1 MSSSYEG
8 GLGTREGGDLVR
20 WRLEI
25 DDGMDSFRV
34 MGARTPVYAQTRPV
48 EATLTLYSIS
58 KEESMAVIS
67 LLNEMRGPVGRT
79 LPVSPIG
86 NRFSGL
92 EFD

>member
-1 MSSSYEG
+1 MSNKYEG

-20 WRLEI
+20 WSLEI
-25 DDGMDSFRV
+25 DDGIQRADTFGSRNAMYFQ
-34 MGARTPVYAQTRPV
+34 ARTP
-48 EATLTLYSIS
+48 EATLTLHTIT
-58 KEESMAVIS
+58 KDESMAVIA

-79 LPVSPIG
+79 MPISPIG